1 MVWNPFRRRPV
12 KLGLALGSGGAKGMA
27 HVGAL
32 KAFSEYGIEFDI
44 VTGTSI
50 GSIVGAAYADG
61 MNWQEIYNKVSEV
74 DLSSVRKKGILAQLT
89 MTDSERVTDVVSGVF
104 GAEKNIEDL
113 KKPFAAVSVNL
124 KTGEEVVLTKGNLA
138 KSVTASSA
146 IAPVFSPV
154 VMDDKHL
161 IDGAYLNPIPAD
173 VARALGADVVIA
185 IDLSSKKSATT
196 ESLRLFDVLIASVK
210 IAMRNARYKGYHN
223 SNVVIHPDLNGFKA
237 TKFDRLDE
245 MFEVGYQEAIARMP
259 EILEVLRAHHIKV
272 GAGYG
277 NKKKQKKEKSAN

>member
-1 MVWNPFRRRPV
+1 MVWNPFRRRPL
-12 KLGLALGSGGAKGMA
+12 KIGLALGSGGAKGMA

-61 MNWQEIYNKVSEV
+61 MNWQEIYQKVSEV

-89 MTDSERVTDVVSGVF
+89 MTDSERVTDVVASVF
-104 GAEKNIEDL
+104 GAEKKIEDL
-113 KKPFAAVSVNL
+113 KKPFAALSVNL

-154 VMDDKHL
+154 VMDEMHL

-173 VARALGADVVIA
+173 VARALGADVVIS
-185 IDLSSKKSATT
+185 IDLSSKNAATT

-223 SNVVIHPDLNGFKA
+223 SNVVIHPDLNGYKA

-245 MFEVGYQEAIARMP
+245 MFEVGYQETISRMP

-272 GAGYG
+272 GGSYG
-277 NKKKQKKEKSAN
+277 KKKPKKEKSAN